1 MKNGLN
7 IFCNNNIKNFLFSL
21 LSDYELTIMKLDVI
35 KDKLQTSQA
44 NIIII
49 INDNDTNLIDFGKLS
64 DNCLVISNLKNLN
77 HNLLIQEMQPR
88 DL

>member
-7 IFCNNNIKNFLFSL
+7 LFCNNNIKNFLFSL

-49 INDNDTNLIDFGKLS
+49 NNNDIDLS
-64 DNCLVISNLKNLN
+64 YFS
-77 HNLLIQEMQPR
+77 
-88 DL
+88 